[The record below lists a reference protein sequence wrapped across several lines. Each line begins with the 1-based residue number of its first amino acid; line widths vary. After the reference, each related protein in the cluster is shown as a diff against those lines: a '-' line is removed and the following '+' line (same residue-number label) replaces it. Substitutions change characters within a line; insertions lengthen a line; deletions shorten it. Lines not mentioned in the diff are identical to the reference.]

1 LRRPLSLSIFALSL
15 FFLFLSCHINMLLG
29 NAVESKLGSFT
40 NLIRERIDKRK
51 NIIDFYDQGNGVPSH
66 QTCVALAD
74 HLGTT
79 IINIL

>member
-1 LRRPLSLSIFALSL
+1 
-15 FFLFLSCHINMLLG
+15 MLLG
-29 NAVESKLGSFT
+29 NAVKSKLGSFT